1 MENNQDTLSERYQR
15 QLDIISPIELDI
27 PITVIGLGGIGSPTT
42 YLLAKMGCSDLTLY
56 DGDTVEDHNIP
67 NQFYGLNDLGE
78 NKARTLSNRINS
90 DIGHGMWYYPR
101 HFVND
106 KTGEIVISCVDSM
119 ETRIAIWQHVKKQ
132 SDVGLY
138 LEARMG
144 AEMCR
149 IYSIKNPSVND
160 TLWYNDM
167 LYTDDN
173 ALPLPCTARATIYT
187 GSLIASLLCYQ
198 VKRYAKLQD
207 VSKEIIFDF
216 VTSTFI
222 VQ

>member
-1 MENNQDTLSERYQR
+1 MLLDRYLR
-15 QLDIISPIELDI
+15 QQDIISPTELDI

-56 DGDTVEDHNIP
+56 DGDTVEDHNLP
-67 NQFYGLNDLGE
+67 NQFYGL
-78 NKARTLSNRINS
+78 S
-90 DIGHGMWYYPR
+90 DIGHNKVFALTHRIHHDLDITVKPMTR
-101 HFVND
+101 HFNNSPV
-106 KTGEIVISCVDSM
+106 GEIVISCVDSM
-119 ETRIAIWQHVKKQ
+119 ATRQAIWQHVKKQ

-144 AEMCR
+144 GEMCR
-149 IYSIKNPSVND
+149 IYTIKNPYYED
-160 TLWYNDM
+160 TAWYEDM

-187 GSLIASLLCYQ
+187 GTLIASLLTYQ
-198 VKRYAKLQD
+198 VKCYAKSQD

>member
-1 MENNQDTLSERYQR
+1 MLSERYQR
-15 QLDIISPIELDI
+15 QRDIISPTELDI
-27 PITVIGLGGIGSPTT
+27 PILVIGLGGIGSPTT
-42 YLLAKMGCSDLTLY
+42 YQLAKMGCQDLTLY
-56 DGDTVEDHNIP
+56 DGDTVEEHNIP
-67 NQFYGLNDLGE
+67 NQFYTIEDIGR
-78 NKARTLSNRINS
+78 NKAGALASKINHDLDRTICQA
-90 DIGHGMWYYPR
+90 IPR
-101 HFVND
+101 HFDND
-106 KTGEIVISCVDSM
+106 TISEIVISCVDSM
-119 ETRIAIWQHVKKQ
+119 TTRQAIWQHVKKQ
-132 SDVGLY
+132 PDVGLY

-167 LYTDDN
+167 LYSDEH

>member
-1 MENNQDTLSERYQR
+1 MLQERYQR
-15 QLDIISPIELDI
+15 QLDIISPSELDI
-27 PITVIGLGGIGSPTT
+27 PITVIGLGGIGSPTA

-56 DGDTVEDHNIP
+56 DGDTVEEHNIP
-67 NQFYGLNDLGE
+67 NQFYGIQDIGE
-78 NKARTLSNRINS
+78 NKAVALSHRIQHDL
-90 DIGHGMWYYPR
+90 DIRVNPMMR
-101 HFVND
+101 HFTND
-106 KTGEIVISCVDSM
+106 TVGEIVISCVDSM
-119 ETRIAIWQHVKKQ
+119 ATRQAIWQHVKKQ

-149 IYSIKNPSVND
+149 IYSLNPNYN

-167 LYTDDN
+167 LYTDDH

-187 GSLIASLLCYQ
+187 GNLIASFLTYQ
-198 VKRYAKLQD
+198 VKRYAKSQAL
-207 VSKEIIFDF
+207 SGEIIFDF
-216 VTSTFI
+216 VTNTFI